1 MGHLGPFSGTHFHLQ
16 VPEGQGEGKF
26 ASPRVAKRE
35 PLESQNG
42 RKSSKKSILKRK
54 LQVEL
59 QVRKMNGKKSA
70 PKHVS
75 LTKMYVLFRQDT
87 FFNSCTLE

>member
-1 MGHLGPFSGTHFHLQ
+1 M
-16 VPEGQGEGKF
+16 PEGQGEEKF

-35 PLESQNG
+35 PLESQND
-42 RKSSKKSILKRK
+42 RKSSQKSILKRK

-59 QVRKMNGKKSA
+59 QVRKINGKKCA

-75 LTKMYVLFRQDT
+75 LAKMYV
-87 FFNSCTLE
+87 SCRENILSQLLHFG